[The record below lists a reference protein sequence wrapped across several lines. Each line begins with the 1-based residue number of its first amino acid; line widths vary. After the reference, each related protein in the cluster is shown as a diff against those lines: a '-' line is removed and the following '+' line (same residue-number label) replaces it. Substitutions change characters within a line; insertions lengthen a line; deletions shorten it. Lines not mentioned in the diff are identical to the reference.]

1 MSFRPFAL
9 LALPCLA
16 FAAARDGMD
25 RAEPCNDGVCHAGEE
40 DSAALLQSTAAPTT
54 MKVQPPEQLAQKVD
68 ATKHKTHIKLRRAT
82 VRKFIDV
89 SDVWDQMC
97 GSVKIDELKEKL
109 KESASEQAKAVLQEQ
124 IDKLE
129 EAYPGAAEIKDKFK
143 AQWDQITAGV
153 NVDELKKDVKECAAD
168 VSKCAQDKLQDLQS
182 QLKNALKDVNL
193 DSIKEQAD
201 EYWNKI
207 QLELP
212 DMDQL
217 KSALADYGGQAQS
230 AWDEFRKTN
239 DFSSLTDAAQNIAS
253 QAQSI
258 ASDAWGHVTGWF
270 K

>member
-9 LALPCLA
+9 LVLPCLA
-16 FAAARDGMD
+16 LAVVGDGID

-40 DSAALLQSTAAPTT
+40 ENAALLQSTAAPTKT
-54 MKVQPPEQLAQKVD
+54 RARLPEQLAQRVD
-68 ATKHKTHIKLRRAT
+68 GTGHKTHIKIRRAT

-89 SDVWDQMC
+89 SDVWEQM
-97 GSVKIDELKEKL
+97 GGAVKIDELKEKL
-109 KESASEQAKAVLQEQ
+109 KESAEAKVKAALQEQ

-143 AQWDQITAGV
+143 DQWNQITSGV
-153 NVDELKKDVKECAAD
+153 NVEELKKDVKECAAD
-168 VSKCAQDKLQDLQS
+168 VSTCAKDKLQELQS
-182 QLKNALKDVNL
+182 QLKDALKGVDL
-193 DSIKEQAD
+193 DSIKKQAD

-217 KSALADYGGQAQS
+217 KSSLAHYGGQAQS

-253 QAQSI
+253 QA
-258 ASDAWGHVTGWF
+258 WGHVTGWF
-270 K
+270 R